1 MFDRLKEAIQVLSFR
16 EPSNDVDIV
25 FVSEAEPLPPPQVS
39 RYIARVIEGT
49 VAAVFIGFSAAR
61 IVEFVTHAIGRVSV
75 SITAVGVTGALLFWI
90 WHQLL
95 GVLQTRAQGFLK
107 LEEKIAPFFGHKMNT
122 AYRILK
128 G

>member
-16 EPSNDVDIV
+16 EPSIDADIV
-25 FVSEAEPLPPPQVS
+25 IVAEAEPVPPSQVS

-49 VAAVFIGFSAAR
+49 VGAIFIGFGAAR
-61 IVEFVTHAIGRVSV
+61 IVEFVTHAIGRPSV
-75 SITAVGVTGALLFWI
+75 SITAVGATGALLFWI

-95 GVLQTRAQGFLK
+95 GVLQTRVQGFLK
-107 LEEKIAPFFGHKMNT
+107 FEEKIAPFFGHKINT
-122 AYRILK
+122 AYRILR